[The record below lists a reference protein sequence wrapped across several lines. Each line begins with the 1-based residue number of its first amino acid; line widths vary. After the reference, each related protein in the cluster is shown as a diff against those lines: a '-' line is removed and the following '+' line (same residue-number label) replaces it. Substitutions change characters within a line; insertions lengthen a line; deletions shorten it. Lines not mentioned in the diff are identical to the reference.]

1 MHRDQ
6 MMDSVWD
13 YIFSQRRLEQTAATN
28 IALAMATTAS
38 GISYVLFFQGT
49 WLETK
54 AKEKSV
60 STFYATINGLLIV

>member
-1 MHRDQ
+1 

-13 YIFSQRRLEQTAATN
+13 YIFSQRKLEQTAAAN

-49 WLETK
+49 K
-54 AKEKSV
+54 P
-60 STFYATINGLLIV
+60 STFYATLNGLLIVL